1 MERKLPEDQIK
12 SVLAQWRF
20 SWQSSGF
27 KDRLVTALE
36 LYEHFPLDIAVTGG
50 TKSANARLA
59 SVVCGLKEKQEEEE
73 EEEEEETDVYEDS
86 DEQEDEDE
94 EDDGSSIKPSVKVC
108 VEKKSL
114 MKFTDNFAEDS
125 PGSSEVLFH
134 PQIPNVRVFTV
145 QRCSSPSQDS
155 YDILVVLTTE
165 LHQEDHM
172 RLTME
177 QCEKNK
183 SLYLVKAEQEM
194 DLVREKLDGPCKTCA
209 WERMRARTVEFQ
221 KKHKVEFESAEN
233 TKHQQTSQGPFPL
246 GIKLW
251 ELEEIAEVLV
261 KAIPQLRKKAFT
273 KFLVDLTSEHRGSLE
288 NPAFKNSKMSQED
301 LDRISVVF
309 QSQDLTDQPS
319 KLLSIFNTLEHF
331 RLDVGLL
338 GETGCGSSSLF
349 NSFLGLKNGDKG
361 ASPVGVFETTKTP
374 VTYPYSEYHNVL
386 LWDLP
391 GLGHTED
398 FTTASSSNFT
408 LHHVPPIPSIP
419 PCDVY
424 FVVSPLRLN
433 LGYIQLLKHLLS
445 KGKSCYIVLS
455 KADLIEEKL
464 VEEVRR
470 WNEEILDKLGLKQNV
485 YLVSALH
492 PDTLDLPKMRRTF
505 NDALENH
512 KKVALANYLTN
523 LLEQD
528 VFWKRADHCKIN

>member
-1 MERKLPEDQIK
+1 M
-12 SVLAQWRF
+12 SVSHNSKFMYGLSILHRSLA
-20 SWQSSGF
+20 
-27 KDRLVTALE
+27 
-36 LYEHFPLDIAVTGG
+36 
-50 TKSANARLA
+50 
-59 SVVCGLKEKQEEEE
+59 
-73 EEEEEETDVYEDS
+73 
-86 DEQEDEDE
+86 
-94 EDDGSSIKPSVKVC
+94 
-108 VEKKSL
+108 
-114 MKFTDNFAEDS
+114 
-125 PGSSEVLFH
+125 
-134 PQIPNVRVFTV
+134 
-145 QRCSSPSQDS
+145 
-155 YDILVVLTTE
+155 
-165 LHQEDHM
+165 
-172 RLTME
+172 
-177 QCEKNK
+177 
-183 SLYLVKAEQEM
+183 
-194 DLVREKLDGPCKTCA
+194 
-209 WERMRARTVEFQ
+209 
-221 KKHKVEFESAEN
+221 
-233 TKHQQTSQGPFPL
+233 
-246 GIKLW
+246 
-251 ELEEIAEVLV
+251 
-261 KAIPQLRKKAFT
+261 
-273 KFLVDLTSEHRGSLE
+273 

-301 LDRISVVF
+301 LGRISVVF

-361 ASPVGVFETTKTP
+361 ASPIGVFETTKAP

-398 FTTASSSNFT
+398 FTTTSSSNFT
-408 LHHVPPIPSIP
+408 LHHVPPIPAIP

-424 FVVSPLRLN
+424 FVISPLRLN

-464 VEEVRR
+464 VEVVRR

-492 PDTLDLPKMRRTF
+492 PETLDLPKMRRTF
-505 NDALENH
+505 NDALESH